1 MVDQKP
7 EDHARVSEVDKAF
20 DAFRFIRL
28 PHDQQWY
35 INKAMFRGQHYVTWS
50 EIDQRLVPVPT
61 LPGRIRLAINRVMP
75 KVRARIAKFNKDI
88 RVPLAIPATRDVKDK
103 LNARATS
110 LALEYQWKRC
120 NIPAKYG
127 EALFNSA
134 ITGHGYFWYHWDE
147 NVIRR
152 TISPGPDGKPLIE
165 DAVLGDISIEVPSTY
180 EILVEDPGIAF
191 IGNQPRIMRVRLM
204 AIEDIEARWD
214 VEMSAA
220 EEGGDALRYAQRV
233 ATLTSTGTGG
243 FSSIEENGLDGQEDP
258 KKKRVLLKELF
269 EKPCPSHPKGRYTA
283 TANGILLDDRD
294 ELPLN
299 FHSLPN
305 PYPCTDFTDTVQSG
319 QYWITTVLEQL
330 IPLQREYNL
339 LRSKLAEHFRLM
351 VHGKILV
358 ARQQQLQE
366 GVWNENAGEIV
377 EYVAIPNIP
386 PPQPWSPPAIS
397 ADVWNGI
404 GMIPKEMD
412 DVSMI
417 FPESEGR
424 AGQST
429 SGFQT
434 NLLQEATDAVH
445 QPDLDNHRRCFE
457 EVGQKIRKM
466 MKQGWSIPSFIS
478 ISGSSM
484 ISEALEFSSSNID
497 EYADIRIE
505 AASGLPT
512 LKSARVQMISELW
525 TAGLLGSPDDPEA
538 ARRARKMLEFGTLE
552 DQFDVDKQDEEAARL
567 ENTLAEEG
575 KPFEDAMF
583 YENHDLHY
591 RLHTE
596 QLKSAGGKQW
606 DKPLRDTLLRHA
618 ITHVLFINPQ
628 SAAQLAQQYGFTD
641 LMEKPEI
648 QAVMQ
653 QQAMG
658 QAPAPQDPNAAPP
671 APEVAGAQAP
681 APPAPPV

>member
-1 MVDQKP
+1 MVEQTP
-7 EDHARVSEVDKAF
+7 EQHERISEVEKAF

-35 INKAMFRGQHYVTWS
+35 INKAMYRGQHYVTWS
-50 EIDQRLVPVPT
+50 ELDQRLVPVPT
-61 LPGRIRLAINRVMP
+61 LPGRIRLAINRIMP

-120 NIPAKYG
+120 SIPAKYA

-147 NVIRR
+147 NTIRR
-152 TISPGPDGKPLIE
+152 TVLPGEDGKPVIE
-165 DAVLGDISIEVPSTY
+165 DAMLGDVGLEVPSTY
-180 EILVEDPGIAF
+180 EVLVEDPGIAF
-191 IGNQPRIMRVRLM
+191 IGNQPRIMRVRLI
-204 AIEDIEARWD
+204 AAED
-214 VEMSAA
+214 VEHRWGKEVSS
-220 EEGGDALRYAQRV
+220 EGADPEALRYAQRV

-269 EKPCPSHPKGRYTA
+269 ERPCPSYPKGRYTA
-283 TANGILLDDRD
+283 TAAGVLLDDRP

-299 FHSLPN
+299 FHDLPN

-366 GVWNENAGEIV
+366 GVWTENAGEIV

-386 PPQPWSPPAIS
+386 PPTPWSPPQINS
-397 ADVWNGI
+397 DVWNGI

-412 DVSMI
+412 DVSLI
-417 FPESEGR
+417 FPEAEGR
-424 AGQST
+424 VGQAT

-457 EVGQKIRKM
+457 EVATKIRRM
-466 MKQGWSIPSFIS
+466 MKQGWTTPSFIS

-484 ISEALEFSSSNID
+484 ISEALEFSASNID

-512 LKSARVQMISELW
+512 LKAARVQMISELW

-567 ENTLAEEG
+567 ENTLFEEG
-575 KPFEDAMF
+575 KPVEDAMF

-606 DKPLRDTLLRHA
+606 DPQLRNGLLRHA
-618 ITHVLFINPQ
+618 LTHVIFINPL
-628 SAAQLAQQYGFTD
+628 SAAQLAQQHGFQD
-641 LMEKPEI
+641 LMEKPEV
-648 QAVMQ
+648 QAAIS
-653 QQAMG
+653 QAQMG
-658 QAPAPQDPNAAPP
+658 QPPQGGPP
-671 APEVAGAQAP
+671 PGPEVAPAG

>member
-1 MVDQKP
+1 MVEQAEKDLK
-7 EDHARVSEVDKAF
+7 RVSEVDKAF
-20 DAFRFIRL
+20 EAFRSIRL

-50 EIDQRLVPVPT
+50 ELDQRLVPVPT

-75 KVRARIAKFNKDI
+75 KVRARMAKFNKDI
-88 RVPLAIPATRDVKDK
+88 RVPLAVPSTRDVKDK

-110 LALEYQWKRC
+110 LALEYQWRRC
-120 NIPAKYG
+120 SLPAKYG

-134 ITGHGYFWYHWDE
+134 ITGHGYFWYHWDA
-147 NVIRR
+147 NVVRR
-152 TISPGPDGKPLIE
+152 TMMPGQEGKPELVE
-165 DAVLGDISIEVPSTY
+165 AMLGDVSIEVPSTY

-191 IGNQPRIMRVRLM
+191 IGNQPRIMRVRVM
-204 AIEDIEARWD
+204 AVEDIEARWESE
-214 VEMSAA
+214 VPS
-220 EEGGDALRYAQRV
+220 EGIDDNEALRYAHRV
-233 ATLTSTGTGG
+233 AALTSTGAGG
-243 FSSIEENGLDGQEDP
+243 FSSLEDTGQDGQDDP
-258 KKKRVLLKELF
+258 KKKRLLLKELF
-269 EKPCPSHPKGRYTA
+269 EKPCPSYPKGRYTA
-283 TANGILLDDRD
+283 TAAGVLLDDRD

-299 FHSLPN
+299 FHNLPN
-305 PYPCTDFTDTVQSG
+305 PYPCTDFTDTVQAG
-319 QYWITTVLEQL
+319 QYWITTILEQL

-358 ARQQQLQE
+358 ARQHQLQE
-366 GVWNENAGEIV
+366 GVWTEEAGEIV

-386 PPQPWSPPAIS
+386 PPTPWAPPQIS

-412 DVSMI
+412 DVSLL
-417 FPESEGR
+417 FPEAAGA
-424 AGQST
+424 AGQSS

-457 EVGQKIRKM
+457 EVGQKIRRM
-466 MKQGWSIPSFIS
+466 MKDGWNTPSFIS

-512 LKSARVQMISELW
+512 LKAARVQMISELW

-538 ARRARKMLEFGTLE
+538 ARRARKMLEFGSLE

-567 ENTLAEEG
+567 ENTLTEEG
-575 KPFEDAMF
+575 RPVEDAMF
-583 YENHDLHY
+583 FENHDLHY
-591 RLHTE
+591 RLHTD
-596 QLKSAGGKQW
+596 QLKSASGKQW
-606 DKPLRDTLLRHA
+606 EPELRTALLRHA
-618 ITHVLFINPQ
+618 LTHVVFINPQ

-641 LMEKPEI
+641 LLEKPEI

-653 QQAMG
+653 QAQQG
-658 QAPAPQDPNAAPP
+658 QLPPQAPSPD
-671 APEVAGAQAP
+671 VAGPPGSAP
-681 APPAPPV
+681 TAPPVQ